1 MLPEVADHMSEAV
14 VGAGLAL
21 AAAIA
26 IAGLTLA
33 VRVGTASE
41 GGNALNVL
49 FVVLMTN
56 VFVLGVSAIILHF
69 PNFHLTPRSLLAFS
83 LAGITGTLVAR
94 ALTYE
99 SVNRI
104 GASRTEP
111 LKSSNPLHA
120 TLIAI
125 IVLGESVSAMRFFG
139 IGLIVV
145 GAGIVSWES
154 TRSTGENT
162 VSASPHELLLPL
174 GGALFYGIEPI
185 FAKLGFVEGTPVAVG
200 LLVKTLA
207 ALLGYLAYMVWQ
219 GSVPNLMKFSQT
231 QRRWYVIAGIF
242 NTIFLILYY
251 LALETAPVSLVL
263 PIVTTSPVLVVI
275 FSRLFLPRLEKLT
288 WLIGAGAGVVAAG
301 AALTTLFG

>member
-1 MLPEVADHMSEAV
+1 MLPGTTEFSGDIV
-14 VGAGLAL
+14 VGVGLAL
-21 AAAIA
+21 AAATA

-56 VFVLGVSAIILHF
+56 VSVLGVGAMILHF
-69 PNFHLTPRSLLAFS
+69 PDFQLTVRSLIAFS
-83 LAGITGTLVAR
+83 LAGLAGTLVAR

-99 SVNRI
+99 SVSRI

-125 IVLGESVSAMRFFG
+125 FVLGESVSPMRFLG
-139 IGLIVV
+139 IGCIVV
-145 GAGIVSWES
+145 GVGIVSWES
-154 TRSTGENT
+154 TRSSGEESVN
-162 VSASPHELLLPL
+162 VSLYELLLPL
-174 GGALFYGIEPI
+174 GGAMFYGIEPT
-185 FAKLGFVEGTPVAVG
+185 FAKLGFAEGTPVAVG
-200 LLVKTLA
+200 LLIKTLA
-207 ALLGYLAYMVWQ
+207 ALLGYLGYMAWQ
-219 GSVPNLMKFSQT
+219 GSIPNPGTFPRR

-242 NTIFLILYY
+242 NTAFLALYY

-263 PIVTTSPVLVVI
+263 PIVTTSPVLVVL
-275 FSRLFLPRLEKLT
+275 FSRILLPQLERIT
-288 WLIGAGAGVVAAG
+288 WRVGAGAVVVAAG